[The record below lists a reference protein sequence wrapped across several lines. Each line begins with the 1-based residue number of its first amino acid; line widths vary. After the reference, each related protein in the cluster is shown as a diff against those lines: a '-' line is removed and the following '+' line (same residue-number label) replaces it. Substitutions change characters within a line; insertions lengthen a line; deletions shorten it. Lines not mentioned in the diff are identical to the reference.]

1 MTKKTLPCIIKSA
14 KNHILMIIRMLSYRI
29 ASVFHCISPGAAS
42 AAERCR
48 DKNAEAFLKEGKGE
62 FMKRIYADIR
72 KTGLLWIFSGTA
84 LMALSTNLFFSPAGM
99 VPGGFTGLAMLIQ
112 HVTARLFPGGIPLW
126 MGNIILNVP
135 LILCSVKIRGWHFM
149 KRTFLAALLFSGW
162 LYIIPEYGFAETDPF
177 LTAVLG
183 GSLLGVGLGR
193 VFFGKATTG
202 GTDTLAAL
210 IQHALPHLSAAKILP
225 VLDGLIILLS
235 VWIFGFH
242 ISMYAVISVILTGR
256 IADGLIGSFR
266 NAYLAYIISGQYK
279 EIGERILRDM
289 DRGTTLLP
297 GTGMYTGSD
306 RPVLFCAV
314 TRKQAVTLKELVYE
328 TDPQAFV
335 ILTDASEIR
344 GEGFLRYSREEF

>member
-1 MTKKTLPCIIKSA
+1 
-14 KNHILMIIRMLSYRI
+14 
-29 ASVFHCISPGAAS
+29 
-42 AAERCR
+42 
-48 DKNAEAFLKEGKGE
+48 
-62 FMKRIYADIR
+62 MKRIYADIR
-72 KTGLLWIFSGTA
+72 RNELLWILSGTA

-112 HVTARLFPGGIPLW
+112 HVTARFFPGGIPLW
-126 MGNIILNVP
+126 LGNILLNIP
-135 LILCSVKIRGWHFM
+135 LILCSIKIRGWHFM

-162 LYIIPEYGFAETDPF
+162 LYIIPEYGLSNTDPF
-177 LTAVLG
+177 LTAVIG
-183 GSLLGVGLGR
+183 GSLLGVGLGL

-235 VWIFGFH
+235 VWIFGLN
-242 ISMYAVISVILTGR
+242 ISLYAVISVILSGR
-256 IADGLIGSFR
+256 IADGLIGTFR
-266 NAYLAYIISGQYK
+266 NAYLAYIISDHYK
-279 EIGERILRDM
+279 EIGERILTDL

-314 TRKQAVTLKELVYE
+314 SRKQAVTLKELVYE

-344 GEGFLRYSREEF
+344 GEGFMQYSKEEF